1 MGKGLNVSLTDELRR
16 YVDARASDA
25 GLYATPSEYVR
36 DLIRRDM
43 EGAAILTKVRR
54 GLDDI
59 KHNRF
64 AKETVLDLIEEY
76 R

>member
-1 MGKGLNVSLTDELRR
+1 MANSLNLSLTDELRD
-16 YVDARASDA
+16 YVNSRTGDK
-25 GLYATPSEYVR
+25 GLYATPSEYLR

-43 EGAAILTKVRR
+43 ESQTTLRHIIG

-64 AKETVLDLIEEY
+64 SSKSIMDIADED
-76 R
+76 